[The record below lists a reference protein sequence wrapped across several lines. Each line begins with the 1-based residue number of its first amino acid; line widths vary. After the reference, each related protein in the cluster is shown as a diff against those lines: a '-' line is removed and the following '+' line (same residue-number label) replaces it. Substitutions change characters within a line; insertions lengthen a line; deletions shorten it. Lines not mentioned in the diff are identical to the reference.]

1 MAAQVVIAEAPTPRM
16 EPRFGVI
23 NPEMFG
29 AVSNAAV
36 DSTNSFLRLRDHVER
51 TGAQVR
57 LSPGKYLLKQEIVFQ
72 GALSLEGAGI
82 GATQIGWEGSAPGGI
97 RVVIGSN
104 EDHVRV
110 AGVSLVRQSARASS
124 TALHVDGKALV
135 ESGLIRPRVTSRL
148 TVNEVEI
155 RGASQLTESWQIGIH
170 AESLIGVR
178 LNSVDIFGSITQRPS
193 QIDDTTGILFG
204 GDGAAVEMNCVGL
217 RIYTTRTAVD
227 VFDAEGVY
235 LLAPTLVQVGTGV
248 RWRTT
253 RSMKPHLV
261 IRGGHIASIQFGIDA
276 RALSQADI
284 DGVLF
289 YQRPEALEG
298 VHVRLSDGAFNKIG
312 TNTFVGAKFDAIEL
326 AGGETRAMIAA
337 QLFQLTRVGIKL
349 GPETTN
355 CVVAAGSLFGS
366 VTGQR
371 LQAGGSGHQL
381 P

>member
-1 MAAQVVIAEAPTPRM
+1 MAEQMVAAETPVLRT
-16 EPRFGVI
+16 EPRSDVV

-29 AVSNAAV
+29 AVANAAV
-36 DSTNSFLRLRDHVER
+36 DNTNSFLRLRDHVER
-51 TGAQVR
+51 TGAQIR
-57 LSPGKYLLKQEIVFQ
+57 LSPGKYLLKQQIVFQ

-82 GATQIGWEGSAPGGI
+82 GATQLGWEGPAPGGI
-97 RVVIGSN
+97 RVIIGTS

-110 AGVSLVRQSARASS
+110 AGVSLVRQNARASS
-124 TALHVDGKALV
+124 TALHVDGKALIK
-135 ESGLIRPRVTSRL
+135 SGMIHPRVTSRL
-148 TVNEVEI
+148 TVNEVEVK
-155 RGASQLTESWQIGIH
+155 GASQLAESWRIGIH

-178 LNSVDIFGSITQRPS
+178 LNSVDIFGSFTQRPS
-193 QIDDTTGILFG
+193 QLDDTTGILFG

-235 LLAPTLVQVGTGV
+235 LLAPTLVQITTGV

-261 IRGGHIASIQFGIDA
+261 IRGGHISSIQCGIDA

-289 YQRPEALEG
+289 YQRPEAQDG
-298 VHVRLSDGAFNKIG
+298 IHIRLSDGAFNKIG

-337 QLFQLTRVGIKL
+337 QLFQLTRVAIRL
-349 GPETTN
+349 GTSTTN

-366 VTGQR
+366 VTGQQ
-371 LQAGGSGHQL
+371 LLAGGSGHRL